1 MKRTILILVALLTL
15 PAWAEPPFIAE
26 RQEGL
31 KLVQSGKH
39 VEAAAFFVKLAE
51 TAPKPASL
59 DR

>member
-1 MKRTILILVALLTL
+1 MIRPILFLITIIAL
-15 PAWAEPPFIAE
+15 PAWAEPHFIAE